1 MKFLFDLFPVAL
13 FFATLKWSEKNAE
26 IAQSLVGDY
35 FSGLISNGATSL
47 ELAPI
52 MLATVV
58 TVIASILQIGYL
70 LIRRKKVDAML
81 WVSFIIVMVFGGATI
96 YFQSPTFIKIKPT
109 ILYWCNASAFLLA
122 QLIFKTNLIKAGM
135 GSQIKLPEPVW
146 LRLSYAWIVFFLLM
160 GALNLYIA
168 FNFSTDIWANFKF
181 ISFIVII
188 PGFII
193 IQSLFLAKYM
203 EEPAQ

>member
-26 IAQSLVGDY
+26 IAQSLISKY
-35 FSGLISNGATSL
+35 FSGVIANGVTSL

-52 MLATVV
+52 MLATIV
-58 TVIASILQIGYL
+58 TVAASVLQIGYL
-70 LIRRKKVDAML
+70 LVRRKKVDTML

-96 YFQSPTFIKIKPT
+96 YFQSPTFIKIKLT
-109 ILYWCNASAFLLA
+109 ILYWCNASVFLLA
-122 QLIFKTNLIKAGM
+122 QLIFKKNLVKAAM
-135 GSQIKLPEPVW
+135 GEQITLPETVW
-146 LRLSYAWIVFFLLM
+146 SRLNYAWATFFLLM

-181 ISFIVII
+181 ISFIVIL
-188 PGFII
+188 PAFII
-193 IQSLFLAKYM
+193 AQSLFLAKYM